1 MALLDIVLATYKGE
15 KYIDALL
22 ASLVKQSF
30 TNWRLIVRDDNS
42 SDSTVR
48 KLEFFKNTVKQEVVI
63 LTSDSRMG
71 IKSNFSALLEY
82 STAPYVMLAD
92 QDDVWLPH
100 KIAISI
106 AAIQKMDATKP
117 ALVHTDLI
125 VVDKDLNTI
134 SNSFMSYSGLN
145 GNYSSDFRSELVQN
159 VVTGC
164 TMLINRQL
172 VELAA
177 PIPSSA
183 IMHDWWI
190 ALVSAGLG
198 NTLYL
203 DDTTLLYRQHGN
215 NDTGATPFNFH
226 TILRKVRNMKDIHN
240 RIVATEMQAAVFLS
254 RYTHLLEKDKLDLLQ
269 VYSTLNSLPVL
280 QRKAALHKTGLSKH
294 SSIRNIG
301 LYLCV

>member
-134 SNSFMSYSGLN
+134 SNSFIHTDTDRYCVYYYAYSALFYARPPFAVKPASYSTWNTPVISPAYLFPASEYTVIKKLPPAFLWQQSCYGYPS
-145 GNYSSDFRSELVQN
+145 YSVPCAE
-159 VVTGC
+159 
-164 TMLINRQL
+164 
-172 VELAA
+172 
-177 PIPSSA
+177 
-183 IMHDWWI
+183 
-190 ALVSAGLG
+190 
-198 NTLYL
+198 
-203 DDTTLLYRQHGN
+203 
-215 NDTGATPFNFH
+215 
-226 TILRKVRNMKDIHN
+226 
-240 RIVATEMQAAVFLS
+240 
-254 RYTHLLEKDKLDLLQ
+254 
-269 VYSTLNSLPVL
+269 
-280 QRKAALHKTGLSKH
+280 
-294 SSIRNIG
+294 
-301 LYLCV
+301 